1 MVQCTDQILVYK
13 NLFPVEGKDVINVRH
28 RLLWVL
34 FIGCSCGLFVFLC
47 CGCRDN
53 SHRTDN
59 STNKKTFSDIE
70 DGLWMI
76 GETTDTV
83 LDSYG
88 IATEEA
94 TVDKAGGVWTGIIA
108 KYAGQEFE
116 LQLSPYS
123 AQDNRISGYRLVY
136 QIEDPDA
143 RTVSCAAMEQVYKEL
158 TARYGEPDTYP
169 GVGTSYRN
177 MMGEQGE
184 VQGDE
189 AYDVWDISEDGPE
202 EAPYIQLYIRLEI
215 YDDTHASV
223 VIQYRISR
231 TPAVQ

>member
-1 MVQCTDQILVYK
+1 M
-13 NLFPVEGKDVINVRH
+13 RH
-28 RLLWVL
+28 HLLWYSLVTL
-34 FIGCSCGLFVFLC
+34 FCCILMFFC
-47 CGCRDN
+47 CGCTSN
-53 SHRTDN
+53 SQKTDN
-59 STNKKTFSDIE
+59 NTNTRSFVDIE

-83 LDSYG
+83 LGSYG

>member
-1 MVQCTDQILVYK
+1 MVYK

-123 AQDNRISGYRLVY
+123 AQDNRISGY
-136 QIEDPDA
+136 
-143 RTVSCAAMEQVYKEL
+143 
-158 TARYGEPDTYP
+158 
-169 GVGTSYRN
+169 
-177 MMGEQGE
+177 
-184 VQGDE
+184 
-189 AYDVWDISEDGPE
+189 
-202 EAPYIQLYIRLEI
+202 
-215 YDDTHASV
+215 
-223 VIQYRISR
+223 
-231 TPAVQ
+231 